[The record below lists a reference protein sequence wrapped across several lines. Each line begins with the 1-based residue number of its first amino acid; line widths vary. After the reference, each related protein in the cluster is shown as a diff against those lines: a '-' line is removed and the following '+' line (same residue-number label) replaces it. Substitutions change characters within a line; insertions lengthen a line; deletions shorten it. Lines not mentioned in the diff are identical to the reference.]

1 MSTLAMIKNIK
12 STIIK
17 TNDASILNKT
27 RKGALKC
34 KRHKKEQSNKKTVTA
49 IVSKLM
55 VKDVSG

>member
-1 MSTLAMIKNIK
+1 MSTLARIKNIK

-17 TNDASILNKT
+17 INDASILNKT
-27 RKGALKC
+27 RKGALKY

-55 VKDVSG
+55 VKDVFG